1 MRIFCGWRVRF
12 AVAHEASR
20 VNRYAVCRHS
30 NENRLCLS
38 MTVLYLCR
46 VSPLPCA
53 INARRHP
60 IYIYS
65 LQHPTRCAAQSFW
78 MLYLAHVGF
87 ARAQTHT
94 RNTHSSQLTQ
104 VHLVV
109 ITAETGPKALRVFN
123 VMNFCFHYYNILLR
137 FVVWLLSF
145 SHLWLG
151 Y

>member
-1 MRIFCGWRVRF
+1 MDDVFVSRLHMKPVASIDMPCAATATRIVSVSLW
-12 AVAHEASR
+12 
-20 VNRYAVCRHS
+20 
-30 NENRLCLS
+30 LS
-38 MTVLYLCR
+38 YTSV
-46 VSPLPCA
+46 VSPLCHAPSTHA
-53 INARRHP
+53 GIR
-60 IYIYS
+60 YIYS

-78 MLYLAHVGF
+78 MLYFALVGF